1 MKRFLLVLQNRFM
14 ELKQKNQ
21 TSVATV
27 DISMPKCPWI
37 ELEYHPDILHAVR
50 GSYVQVY

>member
-1 MKRFLLVLQNRFM
+1 M
-14 ELKQKNQ
+14 ELKQNQ

-27 DISMPKCPWI
+27 MDISIPKCPWI

-50 GSYVQVY
+50 GSYVEVY